1 MKKYIFVMMAAAAL
15 FTACDPQI
23 DNKDWS
29 GQTVSADELTVN
41 IVNQYDLNA
50 DGTYT
55 KSADGNYVEFATSP
69 SKVVEVYYIN
79 NKGAEMILSK
89 GKPNGIFPLAPA
101 RGSEPVQTVYF
112 RTREYDGSSVTV
124 STQVTVKVAT
134 DLSTEMKLFCSNSG
148 SKKWF
153 WCPTAVEGGAV
164 WGNGGYQAGAQDGSE
179 NINGAWWGCGV
190 EDGTATGSFSKQLQ
204 HSAAGKITGEEYSTS
219 YMQFNEDGTVDKF
232 DKDGNKLGTGS
243 FSIDDYNNGEPI
255 DANLNV
261 AYLNTSEGA
270 ILWPYA
276 INKDGFQPT
285 RFEVAHLSVDRMVL
299 IYAAPGTGSWS
310 ECTWWSFSS
319 NDDLAGYLTTSPKW
333 GWAPTAVE
341 GGAVWGNAGYQAGPL
356 DGSGAINGAWWGCGV
371 EDGTATGS
379 FSKQLQHSAAGKI
392 TGEEYSTSFMTFG
405 EDGIIAKFD
414 KDGNKLGE
422 GSWSIEKGA
431 TPGGF
436 NATLKTTEGAILWPY
451 AINKDGFQPT
461 AFEIGYI
468 SKDKMILVY
477 APEGTGGWSECSW
490 WSFGAQK

>member
-79 NKGAEMILSK
+79 SKGAEMILSK
-89 GKPNGIFPLAPA
+89 GKPNGIFPLTPA

-190 EDGTATGSFSKQLQ
+190 EGGTATGSFSSQLQ
-204 HSAAGKITGEEYSTS
+204 HSAAGKITGEEYES
-219 YMQFNEDGTVDKF
+219 
-232 DKDGNKLGTGS
+232 
-243 FSIDDYNNGEPI
+243 
-255 DANLNV
+255 
-261 AYLNTSEGA
+261 
-270 ILWPYA
+270 
-276 INKDGFQPT
+276 
-285 RFEVAHLSVDRMVL
+285 
-299 IYAAPGTGSWS
+299 
-310 ECTWWSFSS
+310 
-319 NDDLAGYLTTSPKW
+319 
-333 GWAPTAVE
+333 
-341 GGAVWGNAGYQAGPL
+341 
-356 DGSGAINGAWWGCGV
+356 
-371 EDGTATGS
+371 
-379 FSKQLQHSAAGKI
+379 
-392 TGEEYSTSFMTFG
+392 SFMTFG

-451 AINKDGFQPT
+451 AINKQGFQPT

-468 SKDKMILVY
+468 SKDKMILIY
-477 APEGTGGWSECSW
+477 APEGTGGWSECTW
-490 WSFGAQK
+490 WSFGAKK